1 MRWTVHG
8 ERFVYESP
16 WVNLSLVDVE
26 IPGERRFEHHVI
38 RMPAD
43 AAGTIMHDPEK
54 GVLLLWRHRFISDT
68 WGWEIPAGRVEPG
81 EEPAE
86 AAAREALEESGW
98 RPGPLDRLTSYR
110 WATGLSDGSFHLF
123 LAHGAHQVGKPTDT
137 SESERIEWKSVD
149 EVRALLEADQIADG
163 LTMTALL
170 WALAFDRIS

>member
-26 IPGERRFEHHVI
+26 IPGEPRFEHHVI

-43 AAGTIMHDPEK
+43 AAGTIMHDPDR

-68 WGWEIPAGRVEPG
+68 WGWEIPAGRVEAG

-98 RPGPLDRLTSYR
+98 RPGPLDQLTSYR
-110 WATGLSDGSFHLF
+110 WAIGVSNGSFHLF
-123 LAHGAHQVGKPTDT
+123 LADGAQYVGEPTDAG
-137 SESERIEWKSVD
+137 ESERIEWKSVD
-149 EVRALLEADQIADG
+149 EVRALLEEGAIHDG

-170 WALAFDRIS
+170 WALAFGRIS

>member
-26 IPGERRFEHHVI
+26 IPGADRFEHHVI

-43 AAGTIMHDPEK
+43 AAGTIIHDPQR

-68 WGWEIPAGRVEPG
+68 WGWEIPAGRVEPD
-81 EEPAE
+81 EEPVE

-98 RPGPLDRLTSYR
+98 RPGPLTRLTSYR
-110 WATGLSDGSFHLF
+110 WAIGVSDGSFHLYW
-123 LAHGAHQVGKPTDT
+123 ADGAHYVGEPTDAG
-137 SESERIEWKSVD
+137 ESERIEWKTVA
-149 EVRALLEADQIADG
+149 EVRALLQAGKITDG
-163 LTMTALL
+163 LTLTALL
-170 WALAFDRIS
+170 WALSFGEI